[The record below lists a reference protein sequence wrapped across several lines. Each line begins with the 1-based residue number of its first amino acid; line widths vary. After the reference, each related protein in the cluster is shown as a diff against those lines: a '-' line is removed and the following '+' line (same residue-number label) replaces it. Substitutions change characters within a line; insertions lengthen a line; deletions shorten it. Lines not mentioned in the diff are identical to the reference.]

1 MRLMAKRFT
10 EEIKL
15 EARRLGFD
23 KVGVAPARALTEE
36 GARLGEWLARGFHGR
51 MSYMAREPQRRADPR
66 LLLPSAKS
74 VVSVALNYFRPEKRS
89 ENRMD
94 APETGKISRYAWGD
108 DYHEVLRDKLK
119 SLLEWICGR
128 ASQVEGGVEG
138 QIEGRIEGQIE
149 GKICVD
155 SAPMM
160 DKAWAARAG
169 IGWIGKHTNLITKEF
184 GSWVFLGEL
193 LLSIE
198 LDYDSFIEP
207 DHCGKCRACIDACP
221 TQAIIEPYQLDAT
234 RCISYGTIELRE
246 AELPE
251 PIRSNLESWV
261 FGCDICQDVCPWSR
275 FSKETAE
282 ERFEPREGVV
292 EPRLMEMIEMSQE
305 EFSKR
310 FRKSAIKRAKLGGLK
325 RNAMAVMRNHRDGE
339 TEELRDEER
348 ER

>member
-1 MRLMAKRFT
+1 MSSMAKTFT

-23 KVGVAPARALTEE
+23 KVGIAPAIALTEE
-36 GARLGEWLARGFHGR
+36 GERLRLWLARGFHGE
-51 MSYMAREPQRRADPR
+51 MSYMSRDPERRADPR

-74 VVSVALNYFRPEKRS
+74 VVSVAINYFRPEKHGA
-89 ENRMD
+89 

-108 DYHEVLRDKLK
+108 DYHDVLRDKLK
-119 SLLEWICGR
+119 SLLEWIR
-128 ASQVEGGVEG
+128 DRKPEV
-138 QIEGRIEGQIE
+138 E

-169 IGWIGKHTNLITKEF
+169 LGWIGKHTNLITKEF

-198 LDYDSFIEP
+198 LDYDSLIEP

-251 PIRSNLESWV
+251 PIRSNLEGWV

-292 EPRLMEMIEMSQE
+292 EPKLPEMIEMSQE
-305 EFSKR
+305 EFSAR
-310 FRKSAIKRAKLGGLK
+310 FRKSAVKRAKLGGLK
-325 RNAMAVMRNHRDGE
+325 RNALAVIKRRRDNG
-339 TEELRDEER
+339 TK
-348 ER
+348 